1 MNCLCRTALLSTV
14 FGLVAV
20 TAHAADLPT
29 TVAVPEAVKTLKEN
43 LSTLKSHVVGRPDP
57 PLPYVVE
64 PIYPKLSLDNPMFV
78 MLQPGSTRLLFI
90 DRGGKRLCRTFD
102 DPATGKYEVLHTSDG
117 IQYSLCTID
126 IHILCRRCRNR
137 C

>member
-1 MNCLCRTALLSTV
+1 MNCLCRTAVLSTV

-20 TAHAADLPT
+20 TAQAADLPT
-29 TVAVPEAVKTLKEN
+29 TVAVPEAVKTLKKN
-43 LSTLKSHVVGRPDP
+43 LATLKSHVVGRPDP

-90 DRGGKRLCRTFD
+90 DRGGKRLCRTSD
-102 DPATGKYEVLHTSDG
+102 DPATGKY
-117 IQYSLCTID
+117 
-126 IHILCRRCRNR
+126 
-137 C
+137 